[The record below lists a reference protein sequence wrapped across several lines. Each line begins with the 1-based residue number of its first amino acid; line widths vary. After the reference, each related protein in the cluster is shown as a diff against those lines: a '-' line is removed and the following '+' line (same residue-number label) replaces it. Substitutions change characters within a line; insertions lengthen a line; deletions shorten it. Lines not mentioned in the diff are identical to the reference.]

1 MQKSKSINSFA
12 PTSEHTEFSR
22 GSRSQR
28 RSSLDTFVI
37 PGRTRLPSSQ
47 SSQNAT
53 DIQVAQALLN
63 HNLGQR
69 SIKMAAR
76 GAQGRKALAQEHSS
90 TPITYANLLQSAQG
104 RSDVN
109 TRLPPSRG
117 SGLEVLVVP
126 PHRRHRTEV
135 SQVTPQLFVAT
146 TTAANTDPVYGKTYD
161 GANDSNQIGHVSR
174 MTSMTWSTVSQ
185 RVFSESSGSSRAS
198 RVSEFKKEYNELAEK
213 HGLPTLTGESE
224 GASCH
229 CSVTLDRITDNNLI
243 HR

>member
-1 MQKSKSINSFA
+1 MQKLKSINSSA
-12 PTSEHTEFSR
+12 PTTEHTEFIR
-22 GSRSQR
+22 GTRSQR

-63 HNLGQR
+63 HNLGQQ

-76 GAQGRKALAQEHSS
+76 GAQGRKVLAHEHSS
-90 TPITYANLLQSAQG
+90 TPVTYTNLLQSTH
-104 RSDVN
+104 RVSDVN

-117 SGLEVLVVP
+117 SGPEILVVS
-126 PHRRHRTEV
+126 PHRRSKTEV
-135 SQVTPQLFVAT
+135 LQATPQHFVTT
-146 TTAANTDPVYGKTYD
+146 TTAAETEPVYGKTYD
-161 GANDSNQIGHVSR
+161 GANDSNHTGNVSR

-198 RVSEFKKEYNELAEK
+198 RASEFKQEYNDLAKK
-213 HGLPTLTGESE
+213 HGLPTLTGGSE
-224 GASCH
+224 GTSCH
-229 CSVTLDRITDNNLI
+229 DWST
-243 HR
+243 